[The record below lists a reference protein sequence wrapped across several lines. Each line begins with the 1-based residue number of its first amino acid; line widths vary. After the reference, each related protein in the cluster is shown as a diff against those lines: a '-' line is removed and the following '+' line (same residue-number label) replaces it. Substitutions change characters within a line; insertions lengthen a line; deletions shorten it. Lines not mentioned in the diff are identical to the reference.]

1 MRSAGFRLL
10 GGSFLLALMAG
21 CGSQSMVEVAAPL
34 PDLPRSGA
42 AMVVF
47 IQPSSYAENEYF
59 PIFDHSGRF
68 LGDSEPV
75 TWFAVELPPG
85 RYHFYAAAQNTAAV
99 RATLAADRTYFVEVA
114 SRPGFFKMRA
124 QLLPIAPRFSSWDER
139 ETWLAETR
147 AQRAAYA
154 TALDADDIADIVTA
168 GQDNLADYTPE
179 ELHRRTLLADD
190 GI

>member
-1 MRSAGFRLL
+1 MRSAISSCAPGLL
-10 GGSFLLALMAG
+10 LLALMAG
-21 CGSQSMVEVAAPL
+21 CGSQSMVEVAVPL

-47 IQPSSYAENEYF
+47 IQPSSYAQDEYF
-59 PIFDHSGRF
+59 PIFDHHGRF

-85 RYHFYAAAQNTAAV
+85 AYEFYAAAQNTAAV
-99 RATLAADRTYFVEVA
+99 HATLAANRTYFVEVA

-139 ETWLAETR
+139 ETWLAETQ

-154 TALDADDIADIVTA
+154 STLDADDIADIVAA
-168 GQDNLADYTPE
+168 GHENLADYSPE
-179 ELHRRTLLADD
+179 ELARRTLLATD

>member
-1 MRSAGFRLL
+1 MRSAGFSPLRGLL
-10 GGSFLLALMAG
+10 LLAFMAG

-34 PDLPRSGA
+34 PDLPRRGA

-47 IQPSSYAENEYF
+47 VQPSSYAENEYF
-59 PIFDHSGRF
+59 PIFDHRGRF

-75 TWFAVELPPG
+75 TWFAVELAPG
-85 RYHFYAAAQNTAAV
+85 TYHFYAAAQNTAAV

-124 QLLPIAPRFSSWDER
+124 QLLPIAPRFSSWEAR

-147 AQRAAYA
+147 AQRAVYGSD
-154 TALDADDIADIVTA
+154 LDADDIADIVAA

-179 ELHRRTLLADD
+179 ELERRTLLAND

>member
-1 MRSAGFRLL
+1 MRSAIFSCARTLL
-10 GGSFLLALMAG
+10 LLAVTVG
-21 CGSQSMVEVAAPL
+21 CGSQSMIEVAAPL
-34 PDLPRSGA
+34 PALPRSGA

-47 IQPSSYAENEYF
+47 IQPSSYAEDEYF
-59 PIFDHSGRF
+59 PIFDHRGRF

-85 RYHFYAAAQNTAAV
+85 AYEFYAAAQNTAAMQ
-99 RATLAADRTYFVEVA
+99 ATLAADRTYFVEVA

-124 QLLPIAPRFSSWDER
+124 QLLPIAARFSSWDER

-154 TALDADDIADIVTA
+154 SPLDADDVADIIAA
-168 GQDNLADYTPE
+168 GHENLADYTAE
-179 ELHRRTLLADD
+179 ELARRTLLASD